1 MAQTYC
7 NVSGCRFADFH
18 VTSAHQCGKCEF
30 FGHGQRECNNEVRKE
45 LLTTYFNELIPEE
58 NKCTIPNCLF
68 PRTHITAGHLCLY
81 CGKRRSHMKQCPI
94 IDNTSIFTDPR
105 ELQDDYV
112 IQQYTGLT
120 DKNGKEVY
128 EGDIVKI
135 KRWYLRPFINN
146 KQEIDYQH
154 IEGETEVGQVMWG
167 WNSQKYL
174 VSYEH
179 IRYDDSEDFDKSSHR
194 VEVIGNIFDNPEL
207 LK

>member
-1 MAQTYC
+1 M
-7 NVSGCRFADFH
+7 
-18 VTSAHQCGKCEF
+18 
-30 FGHGQRECNNEVRKE
+30 NNRLKFRVWDKLAERMI
-45 LLTTYFNELIPEE
+45 YPHNDNQQHF
-58 NKCTIPNCLF
+58 
-68 PRTHITAGHLCLY
+68 
-81 CGKRRSHMKQCPI
+81 I
-94 IDNTSIFTDPR
+94 IDLNGCFHN
-105 ELQDDYV
+105 LQNGSGGDDYV
-112 IQQYTGLT
+112 IQQFTGLT

-179 IRYDDSEDFDKSSHR
+179 IRYDDSEDFDKSSHS
-194 VEVIGNIFDNPEL
+194 VEVIGNISENPEL